1 MWLSKELQGS
11 LCWPQ
16 KEQRE
21 IDDWKLW
28 ELMQIER
35 SLEKEASRYGN
46 PALHDTEKYAQCCG
60 NREEKRKCLK
70 CNKKVEE
77 KNQ

>member
-1 MWLSKELQGS
+1 
-11 LCWPQ
+11 
-16 KEQRE
+16 
-21 IDDWKLW
+21 
-28 ELMQIER
+28 MQIER